1 MQYEIKRGAAVI
13 ATVRPEGSITT
24 KIMGEELVSMTFTLA
39 NNVVFKTNDTV
50 VVYGNTYYLLNE
62 PIVEKRSTKE
72 YRYQLQFAG
81 IKYELSKVQLFFP
94 DADNN
99 LTLSEFSITG
109 TANQMLNLVV
119 QNANRVQSGWS
130 LGVID
135 DLDGK
140 QVDFNGHNCL
150 TAISKIA
157 EEFDAEYWID
167 GDKTIH
173 LTERKAISGLSLEYG
188 KNKGLLSISRTPY
201 DNSNI
206 VTRLYAVGSEN
217 NIPADYRNYTKRL
230 QMPVAYLEK
239 NVAKYGVIE
248 HVQTFEDIY
257 PKRIGTVTS
266 VNSES
271 PLQFTDANIDFDL
284 NETDANGTVILIN
297 DIPAK
302 ITFNSGQLAGYTFE
316 IKKHGYNTA
325 TKTFELIPNKDEKD
339 LTVPSELLRP
349 SVGDTYVITDIAMPQ
364 SYITNAEILLQ
375 NEAQAYLDENSEQ
388 RNKYSVAPDPFYF
401 EEINANIVLGN
412 TINFKDVDFSLD
424 DDLRV
429 VSLTKDL
436 QNQYNVSFDIAERA
450 VLSTIIREYIE
461 EEKKNTALLKTL
473 TYNADMARRSYLFAK
488 EFHDNVFDGEGY
500 FDADRIK
507 PLSIETKMLSVGS
520 RMQQFNLPDVS
531 FTVSED
537 NTTVSNTTGT
547 LVHLTL
553 EDTPREWNIPQNTV
567 TGIGT
572 AFHYIYIKAQ
582 KIGSNASVYISTEQI
597 MVDNDPDWYYFEA
610 GYLSSVIDN
619 VRRIKTTYGFTQV
632 SPSEISTGR
641 IASPNGN
648 NYIELLQDNINIKA
662 NVTFESNSPAFQQVS
677 DSLEIGGRNLLSI
690 DNVKGDRGAIVDT
703 GFYMKTG
710 EVKLFVP
717 EESTTAGIRID
728 KISLEP
734 LKPYVLSYKYKKES
748 GILTTIYG
756 HTSLGYANK
765 VKLVVDGVLVSE
777 AYASLDSLFVADDE
791 LEHSVE
797 YYFIT
802 PADFSTNDSIWVQPN
817 KGANPAVEVSIFD
830 LKLENGNK
838 VTGWSPAPEDI
849 TKEIVDTSLAA
860 EAAAIA
866 EAEAKVNLAKIEV
879 EAYADGIV
887 SAEEDRAIADAQ
899 NKLQAAKDYADA
911 QDNLKETTIKVYADG
926 KADEAEQAAIAEA
939 EAKVNLAK
947 TEVEAYADG
956 IVSVEEARAIADAQN
971 KLQAA
976 KDYADAQ
983 DNLKETT
990 IKAYADGKADA
1001 AEQAAIA
1008 EAEAKVNLAKTEV
1021 EAYADGIVSAE
1032 EARAISDA
1040 QTKLDEAK
1048 AYTDSIEVGSSN
1060 LITVSNVFTTATV
1073 IVDKSLF
1080 ITSGVIELQ
1089 VLEDDFNG
1097 GIYIKNLALKPL
1109 QDYVLSY
1116 RYKKKSGI
1124 LNTFGGHTA
1133 PTYSNKQKLVV
1144 DGVEISS
1151 QYNSTSSVF
1160 VDDDELEHHVEYYFK
1175 TPSNPLLTDSI
1186 YIQPNR
1192 GNNSAV
1198 EVSIFDLKL
1207 ERGNKPTDWTPATE
1221 DVQESIDNAI
1231 QEAQNAAADALNALN
1246 TAQTTAN
1253 KTNFLQTDIDGNVIS
1268 TGTMQVGAL
1277 NNANAGVTGVTDAG
1291 ANSVRFFAGSDY
1303 AGKNNAPFRV
1313 LDDGSIFSTKGSIGG
1328 VSITQNGLGAVEL
1341 VNGGLLAG
1349 NSIWLSTDGLI
1360 VSRTYY
1366 QDIGTGTDTQFV
1378 PVTLKALISADK
1390 IVMSRDFNGT
1400 ITQKEYKYY

>member
-1 MQYEIKRGAAVI
+1 MQYEIKRGATLI

-39 NNVVFKTNDTV
+39 DNIVFKTNDTV

-62 PIVEKRSTKE
+62 PIVEKRNTKE

-99 LTLSEFSITG
+99 LTVSEFSITG
-109 TANQMLNLVV
+109 TANQMLNLIV
-119 QNANRVQSGWS
+119 QNANRVQGGWS

-135 DLDGK
+135 NLDGK

-188 KNKGLLSISRTPY
+188 KNKGLLSITRTPY

-206 VTRLYAVGSEN
+206 VTRLYAIGSEK
-217 NIPADYRNYTKRL
+217 NIPADYRNYTKKL
-230 QMPVAYLEK
+230 QMPVPYLEK

-257 PKRIGTVTS
+257 PKRVGTVTG
-266 VNSES
+266 VNAES
-271 PLQFTDANIDFDL
+271 PLQFTDADIDFDL

-302 ITFNSGQLAGYTFE
+302 VTFNTGQLAGYTFE
-316 IKKHGYNTA
+316 IKKHGYNTT
-325 TKTFELIPNKDEKD
+325 TKTFELVPNKDEKD

-401 EEINANIVLGN
+401 EELNANIVLGN

-436 QNQYNVSFDIAERA
+436 QNTYNVSFDIAERA

-461 EEKKNTALLKTL
+461 EEKKNTALLKAL
-473 TYNADMARRSYLFAK
+473 TYNADMARRSYQFAK

-648 NYIELLQDNINIKA
+648 NYIELLQDKINIKA

-677 DSLEIGGRNLLSI
+677 DSIDIGGRNLIQNSNFNTLNKWSKWNSSSVLTLTEKQFAKLYI
-690 DNVKGDRGAIVDT
+690 EQT
-703 GFYMKTG
+703 G
-710 EVKLFVP
+710 
-717 EESTTAGIRID
+717 
-728 KISLEP
+728 
-734 LKPYVLSYKYKKES
+734 
-748 GILTTIYG
+748 
-756 HTSLGYANK
+756 SLGI
-765 VKLVVDGVLVSE
+765 
-777 AYASLDSLFVADDE
+777 
-791 LEHSVE
+791 HSTE
-797 YYFIT
+797 TIFI
-802 PADFSTNDSIWVQPN
+802 SKN
-817 KGANPAVEVSIFD
+817 
-830 LKLENGNK
+830 
-838 VTGWSPAPEDI
+838 
-849 TKEIVDTSLAA
+849 TS
-860 EAAAIA
+860 
-866 EAEAKVNLAKIEV
+866 
-879 EAYADGIV
+879 Y
-887 SAEEDRAIADAQ
+887 
-899 NKLQAAKDYADA
+899 
-911 QDNLKETTIKVYADG
+911 
-926 KADEAEQAAIAEA
+926 
-939 EAKVNLAK
+939 
-947 TEVEAYADG
+947 
-956 IVSVEEARAIADAQN
+956 
-971 KLQAA
+971 
-976 KDYADAQ
+976 
-983 DNLKETT
+983 
-990 IKAYADGKADA
+990 
-1001 AEQAAIA
+1001 
-1008 EAEAKVNLAKTEV
+1008 
-1021 EAYADGIVSAE
+1021 
-1032 EARAISDA
+1032 
-1040 QTKLDEAK
+1040 
-1048 AYTDSIEVGSSN
+1048 
-1060 LITVSNVFTTATV
+1060 TVSFLAYPNN
-1073 IVDKSLF
+1073 
-1080 ITSGVIELQ
+1080 
-1089 VLEDDFNG
+1089 LETRADNYL
-1097 GIYIKNLALKPL
+1097 YI
-1109 QDYVLSY
+1109 LS
-1116 RYKKKSGI
+1116 
-1124 LNTFGGHTA
+1124 
-1133 PTYSNKQKLVV
+1133 
-1144 DGVEISS
+1144 
-1151 QYNSTSSVF
+1151 
-1160 VDDDELEHHVEYYFK
+1160 
-1175 TPSNPLLTDSI
+1175 
-1186 YIQPNR
+1186 
-1192 GNNSAV
+1192 SA
-1198 EVSIFDLKL
+1198 S
-1207 ERGNKPTDWTPATE
+1207 GNKPLNFNLKNHGEVIEEVINGVKASKYSITFSLSEDIYDARLLLAFNYTILYNGYNVLYFGKIKLEKGNKSTDWTPATE
-1221 DVQESIDNAI
+1221 DVLQEINDARVEAKEYTDSVEISGRNLIQNTDKYVETIINSDYVHILTPISTDNLKHLQGKQITLSFDYEKTADYNEGNGVCGFYAKVIYSDGTEQNLNDRFSVTMATALKGRINNTFQLLDKEVVELKSIINHFSMGIHAIGGNLAGRAGTVKIGRPAIYVGSKDMGWTPAPEDIQEGIDNAI

-1246 TAQTTAN
+1246 TAQTTAE

-1277 NNANAGVTGVTDAG
+1277 NGANAGVTGVTDVG
-1291 ANSVRFFAGSDY
+1291 VNSVRFFAGSDY
-1303 AGKNNAPFRV
+1303 AGKNTAPFRV
-1313 LDDGSIFSTKGSIGG
+1313 LDNGKIIANNADVQGHVEATSGSFSGHVEASSGSFSGHVEALSGKLSGFTILDDKITGQIILSDGTPYATPAYIEIDPLQGVTAILNNSDGTKKIAKFLSTGAFVEKFNSNGGSLGYAEITDSSVTVYKDYQNSTLIGAGSIYLVKNG
-1328 VSITQNGLGAVEL
+1328 VPKNV
-1341 VNGGLLAG
+1341 
-1349 NSIWLSTDGLI
+1349 
-1360 VSRTYY
+1360 
-1366 QDIGTGTDTQFV
+1366 
-1378 PVTLKALISADK
+1378 
-1390 IVMSRDFNGT
+1390 
-1400 ITQKEYKYY
+1400 

>member
-1 MQYEIKRGAAVI
+1 MEYEIKRGTVVI

-39 NNVVFKTNDTV
+39 NNIVFKTNDTV

-99 LTLSEFSITG
+99 LTVSEFSITG

-135 DLDGK
+135 NLDGK

-188 KNKGLLSISRTPY
+188 KNKGLLSITRTPY

-206 VTRLYAVGSEN
+206 VTRLYVVGSEK
-217 NIPADYRNYTKRL
+217 NIPADYRNYTKKL
-230 QMPVAYLEK
+230 QMPVPYLEK
-239 NVAKYGVIE
+239 NVSKYGVIE

-257 PKRIGTVTS
+257 PKRIGTVTGI
-266 VNSES
+266 NAES
-271 PLQFTDANIDFDL
+271 PLQFTDADIDFDL

-302 ITFNSGQLAGYTFE
+302 VTFNSGQLAGYTFE
-316 IKKHGYNTA
+316 IKKNGYNTT
-325 TKTFELIPNKDEKD
+325 TKTFELVPNKDEKD
-339 LTVPSELLRP
+339 LVVPSELLRP

-436 QNQYNVSFDIAERA
+436 QNPYNVSFDIAERA
-450 VLSTIIREYIE
+450 VLSIIIREYIE
-461 EEKKNTALLKTL
+461 EEKKNTALLKAL
-473 TYNADMARRSYLFAK
+473 TYNADMARRSYQFAK

-537 NTTVSNTTGT
+537 NTAVSNTTGT

-648 NYIELLQDNINIKA
+648 NYIELLQDKINIKA

-677 DSLEIGGRNLLSI
+677 DSIEIGGRNLYRNSS
-690 DNVKGDRGAIVDT
+690 K
-703 GFYMKTG
+703 
-710 EVKLFVP
+710 
-717 EESTTAGIRID
+717 
-728 KISLEP
+728 
-734 LKPYVLSYKYKKES
+734 VLSSSNEY
-748 GILTTIYG
+748 
-756 HTSLGYANK
+756 
-765 VKLVVDGVLVSE
+765 VSE
-777 AYASLDSLFVADDE
+777 FSNE
-791 LEHSVE
+791 LSDIYSKGQITVSFDIKFSEVTTGICIVYSENRNTKYTFNSQVTNVTTE
-797 YYFIT
+797 YQRKSIT
-802 PADFSTNDSIWVQPN
+802 VTPTVLNVNEELS
-817 KGANPAVEVSIFD
+817 G
-830 LKLENGNK
+830 LEFYGVYGTGQKPTIKNIKIEKGNK
-838 VTGWSPAPEDI
+838 ATDWTPAPEDV
-849 TKEIVDTSLAA
+849 TQEIVDASLAA
-860 EAAAIA
+860 EAAAIE
-866 EAEAKVNLAKIEV
+866 EAEAKANLAEIEAK
-879 EAYADGIV
+879 AYADGIV
-887 SAEEDRAIADAQ
+887 SEEEQRAIADAQ
-899 NKLQAAKDYADA
+899 L
-911 QDNLKETTIKVYADG
+911 
-926 KADEAEQAAIAEA
+926 
-939 EAKVNLAK
+939 
-947 TEVEAYADG
+947 
-956 IVSVEEARAIADAQN
+956 
-971 KLQAA
+971 
-976 KDYADAQ
+976 
-983 DNLKETT
+983 
-990 IKAYADGKADA
+990 
-1001 AEQAAIA
+1001 
-1008 EAEAKVNLAKTEV
+1008 
-1021 EAYADGIVSAE
+1021 
-1032 EARAISDA
+1032 
-1040 QTKLDEAK
+1040 KLDEAK
-1048 AYTDSIEVGSSN
+1048 TYADNIEIGGRNLIQNTDKYVETVINSDYVHILTPISTDNLKHLQGKQITLSFDYEKTADYNEGNGVCGFYAKVIYSDGTEQNLNDRFSVTMATALKGRINNTFQLLDKEVVELKSIIDNFSMGIHAIGGNLAGRTGTAKIGRPAIYVGSKD
-1060 LITVSNVFTTATV
+1060 I
-1073 IVDKSLF
+1073 
-1080 ITSGVIELQ
+1080 G
-1089 VLEDDFNG
+1089 
-1097 GIYIKNLALKPL
+1097 
-1109 QDYVLSY
+1109 
-1116 RYKKKSGI
+1116 
-1124 LNTFGGHTA
+1124 
-1133 PTYSNKQKLVV
+1133 
-1144 DGVEISS
+1144 
-1151 QYNSTSSVF
+1151 
-1160 VDDDELEHHVEYYFK
+1160 
-1175 TPSNPLLTDSI
+1175 
-1186 YIQPNR
+1186 
-1192 GNNSAV
+1192 
-1198 EVSIFDLKL
+1198 
-1207 ERGNKPTDWTPATE
+1207 WTPAPE
-1221 DVQESIDNAI
+1221 DIQAGIDNAI

-1253 KTNFLQTDIDGNVIS
+1253 KTNFLQTDINGNVIS
-1268 TGTMQVGAL
+1268 TGTMQVGSI
-1277 NNANAGVTGVTDAG
+1277 NGANAGVTGVTDAG

-1303 AGKNNAPFRV
+1303 AGKNTAPFRV
-1313 LDDGSIFSTKGSIGG
+1313 LDTGKIIAVNADIQGHVEATSGSFSGHVEASSGSFSGHVEALSGKLSGFTILDDKITGQIILSDGTPYATPAYIEIDPLQGVTAILNNSDGTKKVAKFLSTGAFVEKFNSNGGSLGYAEITDSSVTVYKDYQNSTLIGAGSIYLVKNG
-1328 VSITQNGLGAVEL
+1328 VSKNV
-1341 VNGGLLAG
+1341 
-1349 NSIWLSTDGLI
+1349 
-1360 VSRTYY
+1360 
-1366 QDIGTGTDTQFV
+1366 
-1378 PVTLKALISADK
+1378 
-1390 IVMSRDFNGT
+1390 
-1400 ITQKEYKYY
+1400 